1 MKLNRGLKL
10 AAHDP
15 AEPAWLEEVEQWLYH
30 RETIATTVVDIDYFT
45 QPTSTA
51 QLFITPQLS
60 TSNGQLPSPKV
71 FVATAVSTLFSED
84 VATPVD
90 RFDDLVLVIY
100 NTTLR
105 WRLGERD
112 YLVAPT
118 AFCPSGGMGTRLFAD
133 VGAVAASQ
141 VAASHGFA
149 PHYSVANVPV
159 TIPSNQNHF
168 VRFAPEGAI
177 TLSTARPM
185 WVILKGVLGREL

>member
-1 MKLNRGLKL
+1 MRLNRGLKL

-71 FVATAVSTLFSED
+71 FVATAISSLFSEN
-84 VATPVD
+84 VTAID
-90 RFDDLVLVIY
+90 RFDDMALLIY
-100 NTTLR
+100 DTTIR
-105 WRLGERD
+105 WKLGERD
-112 YLVAPT
+112 YLVAPL
-118 AFCPSGGMGTRLFAD
+118 AFCPSGGMGIRLFSD
-133 VGAVAASQ
+133 VGAVSATG

-168 VRFAPEGAI
+168 VKFAPEGAI
-177 TLSTARPM
+177 TISTARPM
-185 WVILKGVLGREL
+185 WMILKGVLGREL